1 MKNIILIILVLILFV
16 SWNTFQKNDFVF
28 QRGNQKMIIELEN
41 GQSYLRW
48 NIKSKLIIKL
58 ENIDH
63 EKLTFAGPGISWLR
77 DENNKKAENENEN
90 GNGNIDIN
98 NDNDN
103 DNDNDNKDKNENN
116 IRIAH
121 CKHEND
127 IEKIDL
133 NDHENNKNEVHL
145 EIFVPKQDKEKG
157 KLRYFISGKDSKD
170 STWIHHFSINFKN
183 H

>member
-1 MKNIILIILVLILFV
+1 MVLILFV

-77 DENNKKAENENEN
+77 DENNK
-90 GNGNIDIN
+90 
-98 NDNDN
+98 
-103 DNDNDNKDKNENN
+103 
-116 IRIAH
+116 
-121 CKHEND
+121 
-127 IEKIDL
+127 
-133 NDHENNKNEVHL
+133 NEVHL
-145 EIFVPKQDKEKG
+145 EIFVPKQDKDKS
-157 KLRYFISGKDSKD
+157 KLKYFISGKDSKD